1 MFPAWLSGFQGVL
14 IICICFCV
22 IGSLGALIFDAKCFS
37 EKPKDMN
44 ACLQKNR
51 TSPARII
58 SQSLIATSSWVL
70 VIIAIASASK

>member
-22 IGSLGALIFDAKCFS
+22 IGSLGSLAFDAKCFS
-37 EKPKDMN
+37 EKPKDMA
-44 ACLQKNR
+44 ACFQKSR
-51 TSPARII
+51 SSPARII

-70 VIIAIASASK
+70 VIIAIASAK